1 MDLSPSNFVSI
12 GDILADVL
20 KVVRDSDF
28 KTSSKGWYTS
38 QIQQALEEL
47 SFDTFFDEQT
57 AILPVSENLRVEMP
71 KGAFN
76 LKQAYLFNGDK
87 CTIQGRVN
95 VYFKRNFI
103 NSCTGNGYVARD
115 NWRNEGD
122 PFYTQRGGVN
132 FSDNNFSG
140 RSSSRTNGENRPERL
155 YYCGIQNG
163 LIMLS
168 ENCRKFDNLYLVYS
182 GIMTDIGEAPVV
194 PQFFRQAV
202 KSWVLVSALQEKMTE
217 TIATKEYAHWANL
230 QAKYERDINDPYNG
244 SWVKAERRSKK
255 LNFKERVDI
264 KEYLTRMRY

>member
-20 KVVRDSDF
+20 KVTRDSDF

-47 SFDTFFDEQT
+47 SFDTYFDEQT
-57 AILPVSENLRVEMP
+57 AILPVSDNLRVEMP

-76 LKQAYLFNGDK
+76 LKQVYLFNGDK

-95 VYFKRNFI
+95 VYFKKNFI

-115 NWRNEGD
+115 NWKNEED
-122 PFYTQRGGVN
+122 PFHTQRGGLK
-132 FSDNNFSG
+132 FFNNVAYG
-140 RSSSRTNGENRPERL
+140 RSSSYTNSENRSERL

-168 ENCRKFDNLYLVYS
+168 ENCRKFDNLFLVYS

-202 KSWVLVSALQEKMTE
+202 KAWVLVSALQEKMTE
-217 TIATKEYAHWANL
+217 TIATKEYSHWANL
-230 QAKYERDINDPYNG
+230 QARYERDINDQSNG
-244 SWVKAERRSKK
+244 VWVNAERRAKR
-255 LNFKERVDI
+255 LNSKERVDI